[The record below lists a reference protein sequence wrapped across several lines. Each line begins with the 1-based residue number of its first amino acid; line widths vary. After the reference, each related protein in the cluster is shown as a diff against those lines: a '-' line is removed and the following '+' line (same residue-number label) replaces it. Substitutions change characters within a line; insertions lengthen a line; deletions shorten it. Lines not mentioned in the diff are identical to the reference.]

1 MLITTCTTMEIFS
14 LENELNPNLSHK
26 GSTPEHERC
35 YLHNWHANWTHAQPQ
50 TEPPQCH
57 D

>member
-1 MLITTCTTMEIFS
+1 MEIFS